1 MMPYYNSKDS
11 SGYKYGNM
19 LYMGDPFYRVH
30 DNGSTSPGF
39 YDRLEA
45 YYEPQIGDF
54 LKIRVSAMF
63 HFNGRNYSGCQQTV
77 SLKFNLQRL
86 LDRKKR

>member
-1 MMPYYNSKDS
+1 MNVGSYVFPCGGEMDVDIRKWNVGISNSLFYGNDMMPYYNSKDS

-30 DNGSTSPGF
+30 DNGSTAPGF

-45 YYEPQIGDF
+45 YYEPQ
-54 LKIRVSAMF
+54 SET
-63 HFNGRNYSGCQQTV
+63 S
-77 SLKFNLQRL
+77 
-86 LDRKKR
+86 